1 MGLKQTK
8 PHIKLTI
15 ENPKS
20 ESGAAFGPGI
30 AELCQGVRETGSLNA
45 SAKRMHMAYSKA
57 WRVIRETEEALGFS
71 LLDRDG
77 AHGSTLTKNGDKLL
91 DAYLKLQASIQKQAE
106 TTFKKLL

>member
-1 MGLKQTK
+1 MGVKQLK

-20 ESGAAFGPGI
+20 GEGAAFGPGI
-30 AELCQGVRETGSLNA
+30 AALCQGVRDTGSLNA
-45 SAKRMHMAYSKA
+45 SAKQMHMAYSKA

-77 AHGSTLTKNGDKLL
+77 AHGSTLTKNGAKLL
-91 DAYLKLQASIQKQAE
+91 DAYQKLQADIQKRAE
-106 TTFKKLL
+106 DTYKKLL